1 MFLVIYFEN
10 YKDCLFSYEDFFM
23 GKVVVDIF
31 NRLKVLKYCFNV
43 EYFSCLLFNVN
54 IVKGF
59 NVILVYVMEN
69 EFVGGSYEVFI
80 VGDDFVVWEKVCV
93 LVRDMGFVVSDWGLL

>member
-10 YKDCLFSYEDFFM
+10 YKDCFFSYEDFFI

-31 NRLKVLKYCFNV
+31 NRLKVLKYWFNV

-54 IVKGF
+54 VVKGF